1 MGHGFLS
8 LTNPDTGTILAL
20 VYIIVKYLK
29 IEEYL
34 LELLLV
40 WLVCSIWVTNWGHE
54 VILVLEDVVTDTSE
68 ISELHIG
75 IKVDLDN
82 TVGDGIQEL
91 LLGRSGSTVEDQED
105 WLVVLGSNSLLDMGL
120 VLAEELWAE
129 LDVTWLV
136 DTVNVTETSG
146 NREVWGDWGKSLVDS
161 KDILWLSVKGVVVN
175 ILVVDTVL
183 LTTGDTNLL

>member
-1 MGHGFLS
+1 M
-8 LTNPDTGTILAL
+8 L
-20 VYIIVKYLK
+20 VYIIVKDLK

-91 LLGRSGSTVEDQED
+91 LLGRSRSTVEDQED